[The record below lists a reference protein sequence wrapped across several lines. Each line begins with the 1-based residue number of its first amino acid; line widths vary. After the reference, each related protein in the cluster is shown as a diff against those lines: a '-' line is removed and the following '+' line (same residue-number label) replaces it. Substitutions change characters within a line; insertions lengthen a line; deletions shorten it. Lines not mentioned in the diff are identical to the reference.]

1 MGKNLWEL
9 RKQRNLTVKQ
19 LAAKSGVPAKNIY
32 AYEAGELVK
41 MADLERLAKVLF
53 VNNAEIKLQSDP
65 IPKTKPEPPPKPP
78 KPAPAPKPQPAAA
91 AQKPAAPS
99 PPATPGQLAQLRT
112 LLQGLGL
119 EETAVASRIEKP
131 LDKLNLQEARS
142 WIRTLEIE
150 GKAAKVQAFGERP
163 PDTRRKRALPP
174 EGVDEFEGNY
184 LLARQAAGDQIVFTL
199 LDETILT
206 GRIIGFGPFNIT
218 IQQADGAE
226 TTIQKLALAYYHVAS
241 PTEVP

>member
-99 PPATPGQLAQLRT
+99 PPATEGQLDHLRV
-112 LLQGLGL
+112 LIQKLGL
-119 EETAVASRIEKP
+119 DDTAVSQRIAQP
-131 LDKLNLQEARS
+131 LDTLTFQEARN
-142 WIRTLEIE
+142 WLKTLGNEL
-150 GKAAKVQAFGERP
+150 KMERP
-163 PDTRRKRALPP
+163 PDTRRMRAWLP
-174 EGVDEFEGNY
+174 EGVDEFEANY
-184 LLARQAAGDQIVFTL
+184 LLARQQAGDEVTFTL
-199 LDETILT
+199 LDGTT
-206 GRIIGFGPFNIT
+206 FNGRIIGFGPYNIT
-218 IQQADGAE
+218 IRQADGTE
-226 TTIQKLALAYYHVAS
+226 TTLQKLALAYYQVAAVEEK
-241 PTEVP
+241 P